1 MTLATVTTRYD
12 SVPLAVEHV
21 RLTLTDAYTFV
32 SKLSSVAFCHIT
44 SAEDMGSETNSISY
58 TISGRTITFYAD
70 GVSAK
75 LAAVTVYGR
84 L

>member
-21 RLTLTDAYTFV
+21 RLTLTDDYTFV
-32 SKLSSVAFCHIT
+32 SKLSAPAFCHIT

-58 TISGRTITFYAD
+58 SISSRTITFYGA
-70 GVSAK
+70 GVSGK
-75 LAAVTVYGR
+75 LAAVSVYGR